1 MNARNAYQADVV
13 VVGATPGGISAAVAA
28 ARRGRS
34 VLLLERSNHI
44 GGLVANGLCA
54 TDIETRGATGGLFM
68 QFTGRVKAHYVST
81 YGPGSQQVED
91 CSEGYHFE
99 PSVAER
105 ILESF
110 LGERP
115 EIRTLKGRQF
125 DAHPSN
131 VMKEGNRV
139 TGLWVLH
146 RETGVREQVCGE
158 VFIDATYEGDLAAA
172 AGVPFR
178 IGREDQREFDEPM
191 AGHIYKQWI
200 GEIDPASTGWG
211 DNALQS
217 FNYRL
222 PLTRVAENSVPI
234 AKPATYN
241 RDEYLSLIDDVK
253 LDRHTQKPGCKHHE
267 WFWDGIGKVT
277 NIAPVPN
284 GKTDANNQHKAFLST
299 DLPEENWPWPSASWE
314 WRDRYSVR
322 LREYIL
328 GLLWFCQNEPELPE
342 AFRNLCAEWGLARDE
357 YQDNGH
363 FPRQVYVREGR
374 RMAGEYLFTAHDALP
389 KGDGRPPVH
398 ADSITASHYA
408 LDSHAVRKREAG
420 RVHLEGFFS
429 MRTAPYTV
437 PYRVIVPREV
447 EGLLVPVAAS
457 ATHVGFSTLRMEP
470 CWMALGEAAGL
481 AASLAVERS
490 TPVRSVSIA
499 DLQTELLLMGAVLFY
514 FKDLASGHPAFVAFQ
529 MLGLRGLFPDWE
541 ARPGEIVSLEDQE
554 RWSGCLGIKLSG
566 LPADKIPTRG
576 ELVSRLWERLQEI
589 P

>member
-1 MNARNAYQADVV
+1 MNTQNTYQAEVV
-13 VVGATPGGISAAVAA
+13 VVGATPGGIASAVAA

-44 GGLVANGLCA
+44 GGLVANGLGA
-54 TDIETRGATGGLFM
+54 TDIATRGATGGLFT

-81 YGPGSQQVED
+81 YGPESQQVED
-91 CSEGYHFE
+91 CSDGYHFE

-105 ILESF
+105 ILESI
-110 LGERP
+110 LSERP
-115 EIRTLKGRQF
+115 EIRILKRRQF
-125 DAHPSN
+125 DAHPTN
-131 VMKEGNRV
+131 VIMDGNRV
-139 TGLWVLH
+139 TGLWVLNLDV
-146 RETGVREQVCGE
+146 GVREQLSGK

-178 IGREDQREFDEPM
+178 IGREDQREFNEPM

-200 GEIDPASTGWG
+200 GEVDPASTGWG

-222 PLTRVAENSVPI
+222 PLTRVAENRVPI

-241 RDEYLSLIDDVK
+241 RDEYLSLIDDVR
-253 LDRHTQKPGCKHHE
+253 LDRHTQKPGCRHHE
-267 WFWDGIGKVT
+267 WFWDGIGKVV
-277 NIAPVPN
+277 NIVPVPN

-299 DLPEENWPWPSASWE
+299 DLPEENWPWASAGWE

-342 AFRNLCAEWGLARDE
+342 AFRNLCSEWGLARDE
-357 YQDNGH
+357 YKDNGH

-374 RMAGEYLFTAHDALP
+374 RMSGEYLFTAHDALP
-389 KGDGRPPVH
+389 NGGGRPPVH

-420 RVHLEGFFS
+420 RTHLEGFFS
-429 MRTAPYTV
+429 METAPYTV

-481 AASLAVERS
+481 AASLAIERS
-490 TPVRSVSIA
+490 TPLRSVTIA
-499 DLQTELLLMGAVLFY
+499 DLQMELLKNEAVLFY
-514 FKDLASGHPAFVAFQ
+514 FKDLAHGHPAYEVFQ
-529 MLGLRGLFPDWE
+529 MLGLRGLFPEWE
-541 ARPGEIVSLEDQE
+541 ARPDELVSPEDQE
-554 RWSGCLGIKLSG
+554 RWSGCLGLKLSG
-566 LPADKIPTRG
+566 LPKGKIPTRG
-576 ELVSRLWERLQEI
+576 ELVSRLWEKLQEI
-589 P
+589 S

>member
-1 MNARNAYQADVV
+1 MNTQNTYQADVV
-13 VVGATPGGISAAVAA
+13 IVGATPGGITAAVAA

-34 VLLLERSNHI
+34 VILLERSNHI
-44 GGLVANGLCA
+44 GGLVANGLGA
-54 TDIETRGATGGLFM
+54 TDIATRGATGGLFT
-68 QFTGRVKAHYVST
+68 QFTGRVKAHYIST

-99 PSVAER
+99 PSIAEK

-110 LGERP
+110 LSERP
-115 EIRTLKGRQF
+115 EVRTLKRRQF

-131 VMKEGNRV
+131 VIKDGNRV
-139 TGLWVLH
+139 TGLWVLNLDA
-146 RETGVREQVCGE
+146 GVREQVIGE
-158 VFIDATYEGDLAAA
+158 MFIDATYEGDLAAA
-172 AGVPFR
+172 SGVSYR
-178 IGREDQREFDEPM
+178 IGREDQREFNEPM
-191 AGHIYKQWI
+191 AGHIYQQWA
-200 GEIDPASTGWG
+200 GEVDPVSTGWG

-222 PLTRVAENSVPI
+222 PLTKVPENRVPI
-234 AKPATYN
+234 TKPATYN
-241 RDEYLSLIDDVK
+241 RDEYVSLIDDVK

-267 WFWDGIGKVT
+267 WFWEGIGKVV
-277 NIAPVPN
+277 NIVPLPN
-284 GKTDANNQHKAFLST
+284 GKSDANNQHKAFIST
-299 DLPEENWPWPSASWE
+299 DLPEENWPWASAGWE
-314 WRDRYSVR
+314 WRDKFSVR

-342 AFRNLCAEWGLARDE
+342 GFRNLCSEWGLSLDE

-389 KGDGRPPVH
+389 RDNGRPPVH

-420 RVHLEGFFS
+420 RGHLEGFFS
-429 MRTAPYTV
+429 MGAAPYTV

-490 TPVRSVSIA
+490 TPARSVSLTE
-499 DLQTELLLMGAVLFY
+499 LQTELLQMGAVLFY
-514 FKDLASGHPAFVAFQ
+514 FKDLAPGHPAYAAFQ
-529 MLGLRGLFPDWE
+529 MLGLRGLFPEWE
-541 ARPGEIVSLEDQE
+541 ARPDEPVTAEEMYRLCAKAGLEPLKDIAQ
-554 RWSGCLGIKLSG
+554 
-566 LPADKIPTRG
+566 TRG
-576 ELVSRLWERLQEI
+576 ALAIALWSHLSKG
-589 P
+589 